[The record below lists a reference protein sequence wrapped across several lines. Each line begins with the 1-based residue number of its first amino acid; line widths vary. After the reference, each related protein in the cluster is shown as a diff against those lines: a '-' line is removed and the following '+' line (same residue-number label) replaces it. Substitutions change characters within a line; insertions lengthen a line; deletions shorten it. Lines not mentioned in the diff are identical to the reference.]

1 MFLVYNLNIIT
12 YRHDSFLFNYHA
24 TIINQQFN
32 HHFSRFTRNRYTP
45 KVLKTECFQESI
57 SLFCRNTLLF
67 CKKDVRF
74 FSSKCPYQG
83 HLHLHLSGLETRVCR
98 RLTPGSR
105 QKKITILLKI
115 CYMLHVKKLLFS

>member
-12 YRHDSFLFNYHA
+12 YRHDSFLFNY
-24 TIINQQFN
+24 
-32 HHFSRFTRNRYTP
+32 HFSRFTRNRYTP

-74 FSSKCPYQG
+74 FPQNARIRAIYTS
-83 HLHLHLSGLETRVCR
+83 
-98 RLTPGSR
+98 
-105 QKKITILLKI
+105 I
-115 CYMLHVKKLLFS
+115 

>member
-24 TIINQQFN
+24 TIINQPFN

-67 CKKDVRF
+67 YKKDVRF
-74 FSSKCPYQG
+74 FPQNARIRAIYTS
-83 HLHLHLSGLETRVCR
+83 
-98 RLTPGSR
+98 
-105 QKKITILLKI
+105 I
-115 CYMLHVKKLLFS
+115 

>member
-67 CKKDVRF
+67 YV
-74 FSSKCPYQG
+74 
-83 HLHLHLSGLETRVCR
+83 
-98 RLTPGSR
+98 
-105 QKKITILLKI
+105 TILLKI
-115 CYMLHVKKLLFS
+115 CYMLHVKKLLYS

>member
-57 SLFCRNTLLF
+57 SLFFWNMLLF